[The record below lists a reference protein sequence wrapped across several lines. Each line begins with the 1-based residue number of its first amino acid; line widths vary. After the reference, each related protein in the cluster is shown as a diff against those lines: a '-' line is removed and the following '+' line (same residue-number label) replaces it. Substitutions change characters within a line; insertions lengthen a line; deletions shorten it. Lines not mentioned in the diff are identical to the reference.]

1 MIKINL
7 LGVGEKQKKQIKN
20 KEKKGS
26 LYIKTIFY
34 LVILLIAVGLF
45 IYEYFPDLLN
55 FIPLKPIDEAS
66 ITKPV
71 QIEVPEKIEPTIDT
85 AQMGAVKEETK
96 TEIKPEKKVFKPQ
109 AERPKP
115 AVKTEDYLKKAY
127 FNNLR
132 EINGFSALRGAVSKK
147 IEYNLI
153 TVNEGYFVSEIIVDS
168 KDEIAQY
175 DIDLKGKIPEGGI
188 KIIGIN
194 ETIETNKL
202 ITQIWGYLESY
213 EGLPETTEI
222 SFKEFYKPSEIIS
235 KIRIIGR
242 KNGFVIKSYAIQKT
256 FEQDNYQK
264 SPVLLKLQGFDENSI
279 NFLESLKKENL
290 NFLIQ
295 KISGVPE
302 LDKKSVLIAIN
313 LEVFVPSI

>member
-7 LGVGEKQKKQIKN
+7 LGIGEKSKKPIKR
-20 KEKKGS
+20 KEKKRS
-26 LYIKTIFY
+26 SSIKTILY

-45 IYEYFPDLLN
+45 IYVYSPDLLN
-55 FIPLKPIDEAS
+55 FIPLKPVDEVS
-66 ITKPV
+66 IPEPI
-71 QIEVPEKIEPTIDT
+71 QIEVPEKSEPTIDT
-85 AQMGAVKEETK
+85 TQMTAEKGA
-96 TEIKPEKKVFKPQ
+96 PKPQ
-109 AERPKP
+109 P
-115 AVKTEDYLKKAY
+115 VVITGDYLKKAY
-127 FNNLR
+127 FNNQR
-132 EINGFSALRGAVSKK
+132 EINGFSALREAVSNK

-153 TVNEGYFVSEIIVDS
+153 TVNEGYFISEIIVDS

-175 DIDLKGKIPEGGI
+175 NINLKGKIPEGGI
-188 KIIGIN
+188 KIIGVN
-194 ETIETNKL
+194 ETIETNKF
-202 ITQIWGYLESY
+202 IAQIWGYLESY
-213 EGLPETTEI
+213 EGLPESTEI

-235 KIRIIGR
+235 KIREIGG

-264 SPVLLKLQGFDENSI
+264 SPVLLKLQGYDENSI
-279 NFLESLKKENL
+279 NFFENLKKENL

-313 LEVFVPSI
+313 LEVFVPST

>member
-7 LGVGEKQKKQIKN
+7 LGIEEKPKKPIKR
-20 KEKKGS
+20 KGKKKTSLTEKI
-26 LYIKTIFY
+26 LPF
-34 LVILLIAVGLF
+34 VILIIVGGLF
-45 IYEYFPDLLN
+45 IYIYFPDLLN
-55 FIPLKPIDEAS
+55 FIPLKPKDEVS
-66 ITKPV
+66 IIEPV
-71 QIEVPEKIEPTIDT
+71 QIEVPEKSEPATDT
-85 AQMGAVKEETK
+85 APIAEVKEEA
-96 TEIKPEKKVFKPQ
+96 KPELKPVKEVPKPQ
-109 AERPKP
+109 PERPKP
-115 AVKTEDYLKKAY
+115 AVKTEDYLIKAY
-127 FNNLR
+127 FNNQR
-132 EINGFSALRGAVSKK
+132 EINGFSALRSAVSKK

-153 TVNEGYFVSEIIVDS
+153 NVNEGYFISEIIVDS

-175 DIDLKGKIPEGGI
+175 DIDLKRIIPEGGI
-188 KIIGIN
+188 KIIGVN

-202 ITQIWGYLESY
+202 IAQIWGYLESY
-213 EGLPETTEI
+213 KTLPEKTE
-222 SFKEFYKPSEIIS
+222 SPFKEFYNPSEIIS
-235 KIRIIGR
+235 KIRGIGK

-279 NFLESLKKENL
+279 NFFESLKNENL

>member
-7 LGVGEKQKKQIKN
+7 LGIGEKSKKPIKR
-20 KEKKGS
+20 KEKKRS
-26 LYIKTIFY
+26 SSIKTILY

-45 IYEYFPDLLN
+45 IYVYSPDLLN
-55 FIPLKPIDEAS
+55 FIPLKPIDEVS
-66 ITKPV
+66 IPEPI
-71 QIEVPEKIEPTIDT
+71 QIEVPEKSEPTIDT
-85 AQMGAVKEETK
+85 TQMTAEKGA
-96 TEIKPEKKVFKPQ
+96 PKPQ
-109 AERPKP
+109 P
-115 AVKTEDYLKKAY
+115 VVITGDYLKKAY
-127 FNNLR
+127 FNNQR
-132 EINGFSALRGAVSKK
+132 EINGFSALREAVSNK

-153 TVNEGYFVSEIIVDS
+153 TVNEGYFISEIIVDS

-175 DIDLKGKIPEGGI
+175 NINLKGKIPEGGI
-188 KIIGIN
+188 KIIGVN
-194 ETIETNKL
+194 ETIETNKF
-202 ITQIWGYLESY
+202 IAQIWGYLESY
-213 EGLPETTEI
+213 EGLPESTEI

-235 KIRIIGR
+235 KIREIGG

-264 SPVLLKLQGFDENSI
+264 SPVLLKLQGYDENSI
-279 NFLESLKKENL
+279 NFFENLKKENL

-313 LEVFVPSI
+313 LEVFVPST

>member
-7 LGVGEKQKKQIKN
+7 LGIGEKSKKPIKR
-20 KEKKGS
+20 KEKKRS
-26 LYIKTIFY
+26 SSIKTILY

-45 IYEYFPDLLN
+45 IYVYSPDLLN
-55 FIPLKPIDEAS
+55 FIPLKPVDEVS
-66 ITKPV
+66 IPEPI
-71 QIEVPEKIEPTIDT
+71 QIEVPEKSEPTIDT
-85 AQMGAVKEETK
+85 TQMTAEKGA
-96 TEIKPEKKVFKPQ
+96 PKPQ
-109 AERPKP
+109 P
-115 AVKTEDYLKKAY
+115 VVITGDYLKKAY
-127 FNNLR
+127 FNNQR
-132 EINGFSALRGAVSKK
+132 EINGFSALREAVSNK

-153 TVNEGYFVSEIIVDS
+153 TVNEGYFISEIIVDS

-175 DIDLKGKIPEGGI
+175 NINLKGKIPEGGI
-188 KIIGIN
+188 KIIGVN
-194 ETIETNKL
+194 ETIETNKF
-202 ITQIWGYLESY
+202 IAQIWGYLESY
-213 EGLPETTEI
+213 EGLPESTEI

-235 KIRIIGR
+235 KIREIGE

-264 SPVLLKLQGFDENSI
+264 SPVLLKLQGYDENSI
-279 NFLESLKKENL
+279 NFFENLKKENL

-313 LEVFVPSI
+313 LEVFVPST